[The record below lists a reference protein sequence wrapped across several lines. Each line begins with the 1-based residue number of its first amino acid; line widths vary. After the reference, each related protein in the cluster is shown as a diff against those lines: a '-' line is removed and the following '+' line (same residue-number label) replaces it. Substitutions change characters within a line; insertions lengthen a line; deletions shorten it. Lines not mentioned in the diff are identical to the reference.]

1 MSRIYDDIAAEI
13 QAVNQEISKAQ
24 GDHTALINKLG
35 QLERERYESL
45 RKNVPQNH
53 VTYLSIRDGQ
63 RVVEL
68 RKAIAYLDRKL
79 ADMPNLDPRRTHVMK
94 GDRDRYAAELAR
106 LEPPSVKPFDVEVAE
121 NKISSLSAPFF
132 EVPPIRHLVP
142 EVLAK
147 QKEQLMSVG
156 TPEHVEMHPKVA
168 EDILVE
174 DGMTRAEAQ
183 EFIANLPEESDL
195 AELPPPPAD
204 SGLIPP
210 VEAQAPDSTPVDD
223 DSIPF

>member
-63 RVVEL
+63 RAAEL
-68 RKAIAYLDRKL
+68 RIAIAYLDRKL
-79 ADMPNLDPRRTHVMK
+79 EEMPNLDPRRTHVMK

-106 LEPPSVKPFDVEVAE
+106 LEPAPVKPFVPFDVGFSNDEEAWAVE
-121 NKISSLSAPFF
+121 PT
-132 EVPPIRHLVP
+132 EP
-142 EVLAK
+142 E
-147 QKEQLMSVG
+147 S
-156 TPEHVEMHPKVA
+156 
-168 EDILVE
+168 I
-174 DGMTRAEAQ
+174 EAN
-183 EFIANLPEESDL
+183 E
-195 AELPPPPAD
+195 PPPAD

-210 VEAQAPDSTPVDD
+210 VESQAPDPSKG
-223 DSIPF
+223 

>member
-13 QAVNQEISKAQ
+13 QAVNQEISKTQ
-24 GDHTALINKLG
+24 GDHAALISKLG

-63 RVVEL
+63 RAAEL
-68 RKAIAYLDRKL
+68 RIAIAHLDRKL
-79 ADMPNLDPRRTHVMK
+79 EEMPNLDPRRTHVMK

-106 LEPPSVKPFDVEVAE
+106 LEPAPVKPFVPFDVEVAE
-121 NKISSLSAPFF
+121 RNPKSYGGYATSL
-132 EVPPIRHLVP
+132 PPKDFGFSNDEEAWAVEPTEP
-142 EVLAK
+142 E
-147 QKEQLMSVG
+147 S
-156 TPEHVEMHPKVA
+156 
-168 EDILVE
+168 I
-174 DGMTRAEAQ
+174 EAN
-183 EFIANLPEESDL
+183 E
-195 AELPPPPAD
+195 PPPAD

-210 VEAQAPDSTPVDD
+210 VESQAPDPTPVED